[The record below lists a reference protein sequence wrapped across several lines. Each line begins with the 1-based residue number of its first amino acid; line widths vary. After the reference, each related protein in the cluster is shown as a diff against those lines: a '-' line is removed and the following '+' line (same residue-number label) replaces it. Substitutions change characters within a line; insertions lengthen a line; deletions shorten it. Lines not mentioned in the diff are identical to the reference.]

1 MKIVITKK
9 QYGVLVSS
17 LLKTLFG
24 KLTIKTIEEQKA
36 EGFEHPPY
44 HVVFDSEGEEII
56 GIYNKKSAN
65 PGCKNDLTIFNET
78 SEKLEAYIPHYRHKI
93 FSEVIVDYVY
103 KQLDVKCD
111 CVQYEY
117 DFKWVTDND
126 EDEDEYDGYMVSKT
140 RKYNLKKKKKIKE
153 STEGKSSLEKLIYS
167 FLQDDF
173 YPDYTWDPDLFDFY
187 QEEVEEYGSHVFY
200 INDSESYIYYVDGT
214 LEIMPWVCEKLNEY
228 FNDSWV
234 QVFKD
239 WFEEHSGLKVKM
251 IVDSTNNNR
260 LLDESIDKNK
270 KLLNGIIGFDF
281 TDKIQQITSSYDV
294 PMEFDEG
301 IGSDMVNR
309 MLHFWGGPMYL
320 VNINGKKYLYQDRGD
335 YEWFLDKEGYD
346 FVDGE
351 ILEELGISILGL
363 RFSDIIDMY
372 FQEDEN
378 L

>member
-24 KLTIKTIEEQKA
+24 KLRIKTIEEQKA
-36 EGFEHPPY
+36 EGFDAPY
-44 HVVFDSEGEEII
+44 HVVFDSEGEVII
-56 GIYNKKSAN
+56 GIYIKKSAN
-65 PGCKNDLTIFNET
+65 AGCKNDLTIFNET

-103 KQLDVKCD
+103 KQLDIKCD

-173 YPDYTWDPDLFDFY
+173 YPDYNWGPELFDFY
-187 QEEVEEYGSHVFY
+187 KNDVEEYGSATFY
-200 INDSESYIYYVDGT
+200 INDSEGYVYYDDGT

-281 TDKIQQITSSYDV
+281 TGRIEQITSSYDV
-294 PMEFDEG
+294 PMNFDECLYG
-301 IGSDMVNR
+301 ESINR
-309 MLHFWGGPMYL
+309 YLNFWGPMYL
-320 VNINGKKYLYQDRGD
+320 FELDDVKYLYQDRGEFEFFMD
-335 YEWFLDKEGYD
+335 EGCREY
-346 FVDGE
+346 VDDE
-351 ILEELGISILGL
+351 IPEKLGIAILGL

-372 FQEDEN
+372 FEEE
-378 L
+378 

>member
-9 QYGVLVSS
+9 QYSVLVSS
-17 LLKTLFG
+17 LLKALFG

-56 GIYNKKSAN
+56 GIYIKKSAN
-65 PGCKNDLTIFNET
+65 AGCKNDLTIFNET

-270 KLLNGIIGFDF
+270 KLINGIIGFDF
-281 TDKIQQITSSYDV
+281 TGRIEQITSSYDA
-294 PMEFDEG
+294 PMNFDECLYG
-301 IGSDMVNR
+301 ESINR
-309 MLHFWGGPMYL
+309 YLNFWGPMYL
-320 VNINGKKYLYQDRGD
+320 FELDGVKYLYQDRGEFEFFMD
-335 YEWFLDKEGYD
+335 EGCWEY
-346 FVDGE
+346 VDDE
-351 ILEELGISILGL
+351 IPEKLGIAILGL
-363 RFSDIIDMY
+363 RFSDIVDMY
-372 FQEDEN
+372 FKEEEY